1 MPVLLHSV
9 TPALQQATTDPCP
22 HFWKLPGKCG
32 SVSCVGTAPFS
43 QVLVGTRFCLCPP
56 RIYFPVL
63 CKFWQLYG
71 GVNRDL
77 LQEGLG
83 HTHVWCAQSPC
94 PCGSSLLSC
103 ISIRDAQIQFFLSL
117 CGVSGSWCAQGFF
130 ELSERLWREWGLI
143 LNMN

>member
-9 TPALQQATTDPCP
+9 TPALQQATTDPCL
-22 HFWKLPGKCG
+22 HWKLPGKSG

-43 QVLVGTRFCLCPP
+43 RVLVGTRFCLRPP
-56 RIYFPVL
+56 RTYFPVL

-71 GVNRDL
+71 GVNHDL
-77 LQEGLG
+77 LQGGLG
-83 HTHVWCAQSPC
+83 HTHVCCTQSPC
-94 PCGSSLLSC
+94 PCGSPLLSC
-103 ISIRDAQIQFFLSL
+103 ISTGDAQIQFFLSL

-130 ELSERLWREWGLI
+130 ELSEHLWREWGLI